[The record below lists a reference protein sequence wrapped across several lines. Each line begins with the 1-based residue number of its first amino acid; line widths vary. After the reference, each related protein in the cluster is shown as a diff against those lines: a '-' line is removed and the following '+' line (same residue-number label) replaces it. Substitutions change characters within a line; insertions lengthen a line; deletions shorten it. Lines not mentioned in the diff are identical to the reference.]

1 MKSRA
6 LTPFFRWL
14 ADRAGRPFAAG
25 DQVFPSATAGNHA
38 GEAGFLALAVFSLTA
53 TGVVPLTMGISPS
66 LLRWPVMAV
75 LLFLIPHVVMGVV
88 SLLIPRMN
96 SHPTRRVVLQDYG
109 SLMAMTLYAGLRITG
124 AGWETTVCWLWLGF
138 AAFNLPFLLWEKC
151 SSSCKRPPSPSTAS

>member
-14 ADRAGRPFAAG
+14 AGRAGRPFAAG

-88 SLLIPRMN
+88 SLFIPRMN
-96 SHPTRRVVLQDYG
+96 GQATRRVVLQDYG
-109 SLMAMTLYAGLRITG
+109 CLMAMTLYAGLRIKG
-124 AGWETTVCWLWLGF
+124 AGWETIVCWIWLGF
-138 AAFNLPFLLWEKC
+138 VACNFPFLLWEKC
-151 SSSCKRPPSPSTAS
+151 FSSWNKPPPPSTAS